1 MLLPCNTLNNLLQFC
16 NTLHISR
23 TLCYKFI
30 VDTTGVLLGFY
41 GVTQIFLCYRNV
53 LPNLCIVVVFADH
66 FGGEV
71 SSSFQIYTEIYFNV
85 KWAMVK
91 LFFSGLIDG
100 MVKI

>member
-1 MLLPCNTLNNLLQFC
+1 MLLPF
-16 NTLHISR
+16 
-23 TLCYKFI
+23 
-30 VDTTGVLLGFY
+30 V
-41 GVTQIFLCYRNV
+41 
-53 LPNLCIVVVFADH
+53 DH

-71 SSSFQIYTEIYFNV
+71 SSSFQIYTKIYFNV